1 MNNIDFIFIIGVA
14 FTASVGHCIGMC
26 GGIVIAYSSAK
37 INPKKSW
44 ISQSIAHLFYNL
56 GRVVTYTILGV
67 IFGSLGK
74 VTAFSPTTKGIL
86 FLITGILMVLA
97 GLSLLGKLGFL
108 NAIEVSFSN
117 KSWFQKLFKKLMGT
131 KSLLSFFSLGMLNG
145 IIPCGLVYSFAII
158 AASTA
163 SPFWGGAVMATFGLA
178 TIPTLFLLGTV
189 TKFLQKGNIRK
200 IMMKIS
206 AFLVIAY
213 GVFTMFKAYN
223 FIAHPAEMKQKM
235 EMMQE
240 EGQKD
245 KSNDKCGGMKCA
257 PGKCG

>member
-1 MNNIDFIFIIGVA
+1 MNNLDFIFILGVA
-14 FTASVGHCIGMC
+14 FTASIGHCIGMC
-26 GGIVIAYSSAK
+26 GGIVIAYSSVK
-37 INPKKSW
+37 VDQKKSW

-67 IFGSLGK
+67 IFGALGK
-74 VTAFSPTTKGIL
+74 ATAFTPTTKGIL

-117 KSWFQKLFKKLMGT
+117 KAWFQKLFKKLLGT
-131 KSLLSFFSLGMLNG
+131 KSLLSFLTLGMLNG

-163 SPFWGGAVMATFGLA
+163 SPLWGGAVMATFGLA
-178 TIPTLFLLGTV
+178 TIPTLFLLGSV
-189 TKFLQKGNIRK
+189 TKLLQKGNIRK

-206 AFLVIAY
+206 ALLVIAY
-213 GVFTMFKAYN
+213 GVFTMYKAYN
-223 FIAHPAEMKQKM
+223 FIAHPEEMKQKI
-235 EMMQE
+235 EMMQKE
-240 EGQKD
+240 D
-245 KSNDKCGGMKCA
+245 KTDEKCGGMKCA